1 MRALVLAL
9 ACLVSAAAA
18 WRGAGAT
25 AVAVAQPDEARPSE
39 GSDSGSTAPDR
50 GGDAPGPG
58 DLVPVIEPPVLW
70 TEWDVVG
77 TFLEP
82 IETVR
87 KMLEPHVVTRRA
99 LTDLARTDLATACA
113 ALGYQL
119 IELTTDDVAGGGV
132 RALLHLEPIP
142 MIRSVEID
150 LHQSLSDIVLD
161 DQVRRRLRLGP
172 GTYVPYEAEA
182 RRRALRDEA
191 DRIEEYLRDEGFFD
205 ARAVLSVAPS
215 VPGAVRLRID
225 VHLGSPYDVG
235 AIGVDTGGGTAVSP
249 EEIRAVFRHRRCV
262 LWKLCLGTRRFT
274 RDRLR
279 QDLEAVVALYK
290 QRGYPAVRVQTDFS
304 PGKSAD
310 RRSRTVRFNVFVD
323 QRRQLDVVFEGNDD
337 ERFTDAVLRKQLTFD
352 AAGSADDLEAND
364 SATAIAAFYQA
375 RGYFETQVSW
385 TRERFDAFDRIVF
398 RVDPGQRRV
407 VRRIEF
413 DGNQAVTDA
422 RLRGLIATKIG
433 GSRSVFSDGSFATGA
448 QLDADVERIRKAY
461 EELGY
466 LQTNVTVY
474 AAPTT
479 AGTTSAAMTAAIV
492 AADQAPGDL
501 QVRFQIDE
509 GARTFIGRIE
519 VTYAGVRRSGAAGDQ
534 QFERCAAALATAAAG
549 LGAPAPKAE
558 RTDLGCRGS
567 LRDVPL
573 TPSRIAPSADQVREA
588 LWDLGYP
595 NATVEG
601 AAAADGARTHRV
613 VFDLR
618 VNEGPALV
626 IGTVIIRGN
635 FRTHDGIVLDQLG
648 FTPGAV
654 LTAAKLSQG
663 PAAVR
668 ATALF
673 DSVTLELASGED
685 GTSGPANFVVRV
697 RERYDRRLQVDLEGG
712 WSSQNSFFGKLK
724 FALPNLAG
732 VGLYADLALTGGS
745 RYSAIEGTGRVPR
758 WLVGGVLPVSFDA
771 EVLGFYRQEETVR
784 FGSLVTE
791 GFSFGLSR
799 TWERAQSRR
808 HLGRLITGNLRY
820 DYRQRNR
827 DEEPF
832 RAAGPDADL
841 PPVPV
846 TTRTGSIGL
855 SLRWDQRYD
864 RSGNLNPLSPER
876 GFLIESDASLA
887 SPALAGQDLFIKLS
901 ASVKRY
907 QPLGARLTLRSELR
921 VDQGIPLG
929 GAVLLPEVE
938 RYFGGR

>member
-9 ACLVSAAAA
+9 ACLVSAATA
-18 WRGAGAT
+18 WCGAGAT
-25 AVAVAQPDEARPSE
+25 PAARAQPAEPAGDDAPAAPP
-39 GSDSGSTAPDR
+39 TAPPTS
-50 GGDAPGPG
+50 PGPG
-58 DLVPVIEPPVLW
+58 DLVPVIEPPMLW

-87 KMLEPHVVTRRA
+87 KMLEPHVITRRA
-99 LTDLARTDLATACA
+99 LTDLARADLATACA
-113 ALGYQL
+113 SLGYQL
-119 IELTTDDVAGGGV
+119 IDLTTDDVTGGGV

-172 GTYVPYEAEA
+172 GTYLPYESTA
-182 RRRALRDEA
+182 RSQALRDEA
-191 DRIEEYLRDEGFFD
+191 DRVEEYLRDEGFFD

-249 EEIRAVFRHRRCV
+249 EEIRAVFRRRCL
-262 LWKLCLGTRRFT
+262 LWKLCFGAGRFT
-274 RDRLR
+274 RDKLR
-279 QDLEAVVALYK
+279 RHLEAVVALYK
-290 QRGYPAVRVQTDFS
+290 QRGYPAVRVQTDFN

-323 QRRQLDVVFEGNDD
+323 QRRQVDVVFEGNDD
-337 ERFTDAVLRKQLTFD
+337 ERFTDAALRKQLTFD
-352 AAGSADDLEAND
+352 AAGSADDLEATD

-479 AGTTSAAMTAAIV
+479 AGTSSAAMTAAIV

-573 TPSRIAPSADQVREA
+573 TPSRVAPSADLVREA
-588 LWDLGYP
+588 LWNVGYP

-601 AAAADGARTHRV
+601 AASADGARQHRV

-618 VNEGPALV
+618 ISEGPALV

-648 FTPGAV
+648 FSPGEV

-697 RERYDRRLQVDLEGG
+697 RERYDRRLQVDLEGR
-712 WSSQNSFFGKLK
+712 K
-724 FALPNLAG
+724 
-732 VGLYADLALTGGS
+732 
-745 RYSAIEGTGRVPR
+745 
-758 WLVGGVLPVSFDA
+758 
-771 EVLGFYRQEETVR
+771 
-784 FGSLVTE
+784 
-791 GFSFGLSR
+791 
-799 TWERAQSRR
+799 
-808 HLGRLITGNLRY
+808 
-820 DYRQRNR
+820 
-827 DEEPF
+827 
-832 RAAGPDADL
+832 
-841 PPVPV
+841 
-846 TTRTGSIGL
+846 
-855 SLRWDQRYD
+855 
-864 RSGNLNPLSPER
+864 
-876 GFLIESDASLA
+876 
-887 SPALAGQDLFIKLS
+887 
-901 ASVKRY
+901 
-907 QPLGARLTLRSELR
+907 
-921 VDQGIPLG
+921 
-929 GAVLLPEVE
+929 
-938 RYFGGR
+938 